1 MLPTIEG
8 RTSVLLALSLAS
20 NIILLRYSLLS
31 WFVVIR
37 ISSLDSRRKP
47 SMQRIFVDVMFT
59 GLGYPATMFL
69 YSAYYPENYP
79 DFAADLISRV

>member
-47 SMQRIFVDVMFT
+47 SMQRIFVEVMLT

-69 YSAYYPENYP
+69 YFETYPENSP